1 MKRFTAVIM
10 ALVFTTVACTGIY
23 LLFSDNSVFSNALH
37 TSKRTIVI
45 DAGHGGIDVGTIG
58 IDNTNEKDINLQIA
72 LKLHDFFRFS
82 GIKSVLIRNGDYEFY
97 KNGED
102 RSRSDLYNRF
112 DYINSIENSILIS
125 IHQNHFSDEKEHG
138 TQIWFSANQK
148 LSKTLADG
156 ILNNVKLFLQPDN
169 KRENKMSDNSYY
181 LLYKAK
187 VPSIMIECGFM
198 SNNEEN
204 KKLQDKNYQKALSFC
219 ILTGVSGEV

>member
-82 GIKSVLIRNGDYEFY
+82 GINSVLIRDGDYEFY

-125 IHQNHFSDEKEHG
+125 IHQNHFGDEKEHG
-138 TQIWFSANQK
+138 TQIWYSANK
-148 LSKTLADG
+148 DLSKVLADR
-156 ILNNVKLFLQPDN
+156 ILDNVKLFLQPDN

-204 KKLQDKNYQKALSFC
+204 KKLQDENYQKAFSFC
-219 ILTGVSGEV
+219 VLTGVSGEV